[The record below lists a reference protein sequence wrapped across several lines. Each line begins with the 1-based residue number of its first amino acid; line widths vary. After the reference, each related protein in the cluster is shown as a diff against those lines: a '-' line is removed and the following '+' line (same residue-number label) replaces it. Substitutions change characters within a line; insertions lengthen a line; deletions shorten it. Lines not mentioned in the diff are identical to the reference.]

1 MWGPMSLDEQMTTWT
16 WSVLKTS
23 KRIVVK
29 LLPFTVFTATT
40 KELVDRIPSPPV
52 TASLTPRL
60 STKWISLSPR
70 NTTQTSGEKITF
82 ACAYVIFFVCFK
94 TDVCVEPVCRFRE
107 CLRVTVHQVTD
118 NFDYHWWWNRGTVQ
132 MFLQCLNQ
140 LWHLK
145 IPKWDIKINKHSHYP
160 FKC

>member
-52 TASLTPRL
+52 TASLTPRS

-70 NTTQTSGEKITF
+70 NTTQTSGGKKSHLHVYMLFSLFVLRQTCVLNLFADLESASGLLSIKLLTTLITTDGETEGLSR
-82 ACAYVIFFVCFK
+82 CFSSVSTN
-94 TDVCVEPVCRFRE
+94 TD
-107 CLRVTVHQVTD
+107 T
-118 NFDYHWWWNRGTVQ
+118 
-132 MFLQCLNQ
+132 
-140 LWHLK
+140 LK
-145 IPKWDIKINKHSHYP
+145 FPNETLK
-160 FKC
+160 